1 MNHKKQKPK
10 KVGTRVNM
18 DKDLVKYAKRANGE
32 EIGHIIFKGSRD
44 IDMCEV
50 KFETDEKTFDKVAE
64 IGRELVKDD
73 KHKLFGY
80 AIIRAIEDVIADE
93 KRGKRCSKD

>member
-32 EIGHIIFKGSRD
+32 EIGHIIFK
-44 IDMCEV
+44 
-50 KFETDEKTFDKVAE
+50 E
-64 IGRELVKDD
+64 IGRAHV
-73 KHKLFGY
+73 
-80 AIIRAIEDVIADE
+80 
-93 KRGKRCSKD
+93 